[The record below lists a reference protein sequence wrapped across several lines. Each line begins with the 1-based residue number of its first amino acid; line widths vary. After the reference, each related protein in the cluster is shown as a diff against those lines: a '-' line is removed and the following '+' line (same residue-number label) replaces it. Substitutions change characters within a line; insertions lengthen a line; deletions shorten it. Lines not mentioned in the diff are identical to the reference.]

1 LDYIQGDPE
10 TYLLILA
17 YAESEQALQIQSEMP
32 QAVVARLQVQ
42 GHSEVGVLFDALADK
57 NFLTF
62 PLNAIANHRS
72 YKGQKGQL
80 VATAT
85 DIFPKSVAATDL
97 EPSLMKGEQ
106 SNTSINYGDR
116 FILKLFR
123 KVEEGINPD
132 LEIGRFL
139 TQKKRLEHF
148 ASIAGALEYR
158 RPKAQAMTLG
168 ILQEFIP
175 DTLSTWDYTLDR
187 LRDYFEAVV
196 VQQSDLSEA
205 PLPKASLLDLQ
216 ATKASL
222 LDLQEMELP
231 ALATLTIGSYLSS
244 AQLLGQRTAELHIAL
259 ASDSDNPDFAPEAFS
274 TFYQRSI
281 YQSARNLT
289 GQVLLLLKKQL
300 KQLPPESQTLAQAVL
315 NRQDQIMGRFQLVL
329 NQKITALRTR
339 CHGDYHLGQV
349 LYTGKDFIIID
360 FEGEPARNLSER
372 RMKRS
377 PIRDVAGMLQSFNYA
392 ANMALRNEI
401 ESGMITQ
408 NALPIMEQWAQY
420 WYSWVSATF
429 LKSYLATASVDSF
442 LPKTKSELQVLLDA
456 YVLEK
461 VIYELGYELNNRP
474 DWVEIPLQ
482 RILQF

>member
-1 LDYIQGDPE
+1 
-10 TYLLILA
+10 
-17 YAESEQALQIQSEMP
+17 
-32 QAVVARLQVQ
+32 
-42 GHSEVGVLFDALADK
+42 
-57 NFLTF
+57 
-62 PLNAIANHRS
+62 
-72 YKGQKGQL
+72 
-80 VATAT
+80 
-85 DIFPKSVAATDL
+85 
-97 EPSLMKGEQ
+97 MKGEQ

-274 TFYQRSI
+274 SFYQRSI

-289 GQVLLLLKKQL
+289 GQVMLLLKKQL
-300 KQLPPESQTLAQAVL
+300 KQLPPETQTLAQAVL